1 MITDETAHML
11 MAKKLAK
18 ETNSQDDAQLQEW
31 LESAADNKRAFN
43 ELNAIW
49 ERVEQ
54 DTLEVDV
61 DAAWKKVNAKTQPKV
76 FTLFGATTFKV
87 AAAAAVFAMLGFW
100 AYNSLMST
108 TTTVSTAANEIKKI
122 SLPDGSTVWL
132 HEYSELSYSNK
143 LSGSIRNLS
152 LKGLAFFDVKRD
164 EQRPFIISTPKGE
177 VRVLGTSFE
186 VNAFEKDTFERVT
199 VKTGKVKFENKSGD
213 ALELTANE
221 EGVLT
226 NSGNV
231 TETAVNAN
239 DLVSWHTNKLSFNNE
254 TMEKVAG
261 KIARYYHVKV
271 KFNNSDIAN
280 CHFTGSFENP
290 KMNQVLDAISKALQI
305 TYVQQ
310 ANHVMF
316 SGQGCKKSPNK

>member
-18 ETNSQDDAQLQEW
+18 ETSSQENAQLQEW
-31 LESAADNKRAFN
+31 LEAAADNKKAFN

-61 DAAWKKVNAKTQPKV
+61 EAAWQKVNAKTQTKI
-76 FTLFGATTFKV
+76 FTLFGANTYKV
-87 AAAAAVFAMLGFW
+87 AAAAALFALLGFW
-100 AYNSLMST
+100 AFNTLMLT
-108 TTTVSTAANEIKKI
+108 TTTVTTAANEIKKI

-143 LSGSIRNLS
+143 LSGSKRNLS

-186 VNAFEKDTFERVT
+186 INAFEKDTFERVT
-199 VKTGKVKFENKSGD
+199 VKTGKVKFENKSGE

-221 EGVLT
+221 EGIFT
-226 NSGNV
+226 KSGNV
-231 TETAVNAN
+231 TETLVDAN
-239 DLVSWHTNKLSFNNE
+239 DLVSWHTNKLTFNNE
-254 TMEKVAG
+254 TMDKVAN

-271 KFNNSDIAN
+271 KFNNQDIAN

-310 ANHVMF
+310 GNNITF
-316 SGQGCKKSPNK
+316 SGPGCKKVLNK